1 MCTGGLMLIIE
12 HLRAMTFSDAENQI
26 ADYLIRHPHEL
37 DQLTTQNLASF
48 THTNPNSVIRLAKKL
63 GFDGWT
69 SLRTEYQ
76 KEWQYLNSHFNV
88 IDANIPFDHTDDVI
102 TIMHKLAQLEQNTI
116 SDTVSL
122 VERESLVK
130 AQKLLLDAKQIII
143 FASLTNANIATDF
156 VTKMRRIG
164 MPVTLSSEFDVSVYE
179 AYNARPDTC
188 GLIISYTGEN
198 ATYVHCGKFLK
209 QKGARIL
216 SLTNMGD
223 NQIAR
228 MSDCNLSITTRERL
242 YSKIGNFTSNTSIIY
257 LLDLLYSVVFA
268 ANYQKNLDHLI
279 QIGQAYDSRTTTN
292 TMIEEAISPS
302 GQAANENLE

>member
-1 MCTGGLMLIIE
+1 MLIIE
-12 HLRAMTFSDAENQI
+12 HLKTMTFSDAENQI
-26 ADYLIRHPHEL
+26 ADYLIQHPHEL

-88 IDANIPFDHTDDVI
+88 IDANIPFDQTDDVI

-122 VERESLVK
+122 VERESLIK
-130 AQKLLLDAKQIII
+130 ARDLLLAAKKIIV

-179 AYNARPDTC
+179 AYNASPDTC

-198 ATYVHCGKFLK
+198 ATYVRCGQFLK

-216 SLTNMGD
+216 SLTNMAD

-268 ANYQKNLDHLI
+268 ASYQTNLDHLI

-292 TMIEEAISPS
+292 TMIEEAISQPR
-302 GQAANENLE
+302 QAAEKNLE

>member
-1 MCTGGLMLIIE
+1 MLIIE
-12 HLRAMTFSDAENQI
+12 HLKTMTFSDAENQI
-26 ADYLIRHPHEL
+26 ADYLIQHPHEL
-37 DQLTTQNLASF
+37 DQLTTQNLANF

-69 SLRTEYQ
+69 SLQTEYQ

-88 IDANIPFDHTDDVI
+88 IDANIPFNHTDDVI

-122 VERESLVK
+122 VERESLIK
-130 AQKLLLDAKQIII
+130 AQKLLLEAKHIII

-179 AYNARPDTC
+179 AYNASPETC

-268 ANYQKNLDHLI
+268 ASYQKNLDHLI

-292 TMIEEAISPS
+292 TMIEEAINQSSQP
-302 GQAANENLE
+302 AKENLE

>member
-1 MCTGGLMLIIE
+1 MLIIE
-12 HLRAMTFSDAENQI
+12 HLKSKAFSDAENQI
-26 ADYLIRHPHEL
+26 ADYLIQFPHEL
-37 DQLTTQNLASF
+37 AQLTTQNLANF

-69 SLRTEYQ
+69 SLKEAYQ

-88 IDANIPFDHTDDVI
+88 IDANIPFHQTDDVI

-122 VERESLVK
+122 VERENLVK
-130 AQKLLLDAKQIII
+130 ALNLLLEAKNIII
-143 FASLTNANIATDF
+143 FASLTNANIAKDF

-164 MPVTLSSEFDVSVYE
+164 MPVTLSSEFNVSVYE
-179 AYNARPDTC
+179 AYNASPDTC

-198 ATYVHCGKFLK
+198 ATYVHCGQFLK
-209 QKGARIL
+209 QKGAKIL

-223 NQIAR
+223 NPIAR

-279 QIGQAYDSRTTTN
+279 QIGQTYDSRTTTN
-292 TMIEEAISPS
+292 TLIEELGRQSDQAIR
-302 GQAANENLE
+302 EILE

>member
-1 MCTGGLMLIIE
+1 MLIIE
-12 HLRAMTFSDAENQI
+12 HLKTMTFSDAENQI
-26 ADYLIRHPHEL
+26 ADYLIQHPHEL
-37 DQLTTQNLASF
+37 DQLTTQNLANF

-69 SLRTEYQ
+69 SLQTEYQ

-88 IDANIPFDHTDDVI
+88 IDANIPFNHTDDVI

-122 VERESLVK
+122 VERESLIK
-130 AQKLLLDAKQIII
+130 AQKLLLEAKHIII

-179 AYNARPDTC
+179 AYNASPETW

-209 QKGARIL
+209 QKGATIL

-268 ANYQKNLDHLI
+268 ASYQKNLDHLI

-292 TMIEEAISPS
+292 TMIEEAINQSSQP
-302 GQAANENLE
+302 AKENLE

>member
-1 MCTGGLMLIIE
+1 MLIIE

-164 MPVTLSSEFDVSVYE
+164 MPVTLSSEFDISVYE
-179 AYNARPDTC
+179 AYNASPDTC

-292 TMIEEAISPS
+292 TMIEEVISPS
-302 GQAANENLE
+302 GQAAKENLE

>member
-1 MCTGGLMLIIE
+1 MLIIE
-12 HLRAMTFSDAENQI
+12 HLKAMTFSDAENQI
-26 ADYLIRHPHEL
+26 ADYLIKHPHEL
-37 DQLTTQNLASF
+37 NQLTTQNLASF

-69 SLRTEYQ
+69 SLQTEYQ

-88 IDANIPFDHTDDVI
+88 IDANIPFDNTDDVI

-122 VERESLVK
+122 VARESLIK
-130 AQKLLLDAKQIII
+130 ARDLLLVAKNIIV

-164 MPVTLSSEFDVSVYE
+164 LPVTLSSEFDVSVYE
-179 AYNARPDTC
+179 AYNASPGTC

-198 ATYVHCGKFLK
+198 ATYVHCAQFLK
-209 QKGARIL
+209 QKGAKIL
-216 SLTNMGD
+216 SLTNMAD
-223 NQIAR
+223 NQISR

-268 ANYQKNLDHLI
+268 ANYHKNLDHLI

-292 TMIEEAISPS
+292 TIIEEAISYS
-302 GQAANENLE
+302 GQVSKEILD

>member
-1 MCTGGLMLIIE
+1 MLIIE
-12 HLRAMTFSDAENQI
+12 HLKAMTFSDAENQI
-26 ADYLIRHPHEL
+26 ADYLIKHPHEL
-37 DQLTTQNLASF
+37 DQLTTQNLANF

-88 IDANIPFDHTDDVI
+88 IDANIPFDNKDDVI

-122 VERESLVK
+122 VERDVLVK
-130 AQKLLLDAKQIII
+130 AQSLLLEAKQIIV
-143 FASLTNANIATDF
+143 FASLSNANIAKDF

-164 MPVTLSSEFDVSVYE
+164 MPVTLSSEFDSSVYE
-179 AYNARPDTC
+179 AYNAGPETC
-188 GLIISYTGEN
+188 GIIISYTGEN
-198 ATYVHCGKFLK
+198 TTYIHCGDYLK
-209 QKGARIL
+209 RKGATII

-223 NQIAR
+223 NQIAS
-228 MSDCNLSITTRERL
+228 MSNCNLSITTRERL

-257 LLDLLYSVVFA
+257 LLDLLYSIIFA
-268 ANYQKNLDHLI
+268 ANYEHNLDHLI
-279 QIGQAYDSRTTTN
+279 RVGQAYDGRITTN
-292 TMIEEAISPS
+292 SLIEEASAYKNKPCLKHWT
-302 GQAANENLE
+302 NLEI

>member
-1 MCTGGLMLIIE
+1 MLIIE
-12 HLRAMTFSDAENQI
+12 HLKTLDFSEAENQI
-26 ADYLIRHPHEL
+26 AAYLIKHPHEL
-37 DQLTTQNLASF
+37 EQLTTQNLASF

-69 SLRTEYQ
+69 SLRTAYQ

-88 IDANIPFDHTDDVI
+88 IDANIPFDNTDDVL

-122 VERESLVK
+122 VERESLIK
-130 AQKLLLDAKQIII
+130 ARDLLLEAKQIIV

-156 VTKMRRIG
+156 ITKMRRIG
-164 MPVTLSSEFDVSVYE
+164 MPVSLSSEFDVSVYE
-179 AYNARPDTC
+179 AYNASPDTC

-198 ATYVHCGKFLK
+198 ATYVHCGEFLK
-209 QKGARIL
+209 KKRANIL

-268 ANYQKNLDHLI
+268 ANYQKNLDHI
-279 QIGQAYDSRTTTN
+279 IEIGQAYDSRTTTN
-292 TMIEEAISPS
+292 PLIEEAINHPKQ
-302 GQAANENLE
+302 QAVENLD